1 LLINGRL
8 SIKSRGERKFVLGYY
23 ISLTFVVLFPQLVL
37 ISYALFSVNAVNK
50 IPPFFLQITKMSQT
64 ELPPI

>member
-1 LLINGRL
+1 LEDLQQNPEGG
-8 SIKSRGERKFVLGYY
+8 KNFVLGYY
-23 ISLTFVVLFPQLVL
+23 ISLPFVVLFPQLAL
-37 ISYALFSVNAVNK
+37 ISYVLFSINAVNK